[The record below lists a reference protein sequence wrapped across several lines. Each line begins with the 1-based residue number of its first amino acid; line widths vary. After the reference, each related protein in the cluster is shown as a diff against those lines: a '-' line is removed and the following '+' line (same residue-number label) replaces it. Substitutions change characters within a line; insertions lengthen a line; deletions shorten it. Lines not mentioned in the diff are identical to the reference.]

1 MTRKIAASLM
11 LGDILFAILSLFV
24 ASLVRFGD
32 LAQIPATKG
41 HMGINGAI
49 FVAVLIFSSFLLETY
64 GNEIKRGRKEIIV
77 RACVALIVS
86 YLILSA
92 LYYNVSTIM
101 FGRGVFLL
109 SLIFF
114 GVLQIIWHIGYT
126 FSLNVPG
133 MAKKVLILGT
143 GPLAKRI
150 GDIIASTNHR
160 HTLSG
165 YVSLASE
172 SVQVPVSAIV
182 ANVDE
187 LTERI
192 REEKV
197 HKLVVSLSERR
208 GIFPVDVVLNCKFNG
223 VEVIDAPS
231 FYEELTGKLLIENMN
246 PSSLIFC
253 QSFKLNA
260 SLKLYKRAF
269 DICYSLICLLLA
281 MPLFPFIALMVRLD
295 SPGPVLLRQVRV
307 GARQRHFVL
316 FKFRTMHQD
325 AESATGAVWAQKND
339 ARITRVGRFLRKTRL
354 DEIPQ
359 LYNVLRGDMSFIGP
373 RPERP
378 EFTEQLKEIIPYYS
392 ERHYVKP
399 GITGWAQ
406 VKYPYGASIEDAVE
420 KLRYDLFYIKHV
432 SLFLDLLIILETIK
446 VVVLG
451 RGGR

>member
-1 MTRKIAASLM
+1 M
-11 LGDILFAILSLFV
+11 LGDILFAIVALLA
-24 ASLVRFGD
+24 ASLLRFGS
-32 LAQIPATKG
+32 LQQVMVTKG
-41 HMGINGAI
+41 HVGVNTAI
-49 FVAVLIFSSFLLETY
+49 FISVLIFSSFLLEIY
-64 GNEIKRGRKEIIV
+64 GNELKRGKKEIVV
-77 RACVALIVS
+77 RACVALAVS

-92 LYYNVSTIM
+92 LYYNVSNIM
-101 FGRGVFLL
+101 FGRGIFLL
-109 SLIFF
+109 SLIVF
-114 GVLQIIWHIGYT
+114 GLLQITWHIGYT
-126 FSLNVPG
+126 FWLNIPG

-150 GDIIASTNHR
+150 GDIITSTNHR

-172 SVQVPVSAIV
+172 SVQVPLSAIV

-192 REEKV
+192 REERV

-253 QSFKLNA
+253 QGFRLNA

-269 DICYSLICLLLA
+269 DICFSLIGLFFAL
-281 MPLFPFIALMVRLD
+281 PLFPLIALMVRLD
-295 SPGPVLLRQVRV
+295 SAGPVFLRQVRV
-307 GARQRHFVL
+307 GARQRPFVL
-316 FKFRTMHQD
+316 FKFRTMRQD

-339 ARITRVGRFLRKTRL
+339 SRITRVGGLLRKTRL
-354 DEIPQ
+354 DEMPQ

-432 SLFLDLLIILETIK
+432 SFFLDLLIMLETIK